1 MVVGCVVLSIPAFWY
16 LLGTMFSAGISM
28 TLSELA
34 NIGEFLGGMAV
45 IASLVYL
52 AIQIRQNT
60 KTVRGT
66 TLQQN
71 TDFWGDLFLQLAD
84 PGLTQVFAVGM
95 PGRSDITPSIYL
107 QFHFIARA
115 MFLGMENQY
124 FQFRNGILDS
134 ESYLGY
140 EKVIRFQL
148 LAYRGF
154 RIHWEQNRFAY
165 SPAFVSHIDAL
176 IETTPESKGAPLVDE
191 WVAIATRMQG

>member
-1 MVVGCVVLSIPAFWY
+1 
-16 LLGTMFSAGISM
+16 M

-34 NIGEFLGGMAV
+34 SIGEFLGGMAV
-45 IASLVYL
+45 IASLAYL

-84 PGLTQVFAVGM
+84 PRLTQVFVVGM
-95 PGRSDITPSIYL
+95 QGRSDITPSIYL

-115 MFLGMENQY
+115 MFPGMENHY

-140 EKVIRFQL
+140 QKFIRFQL
-148 LAYRGF
+148 LTYRGF

-176 IETTPESKGAPLVDE
+176 IETTPESKGALLVDE